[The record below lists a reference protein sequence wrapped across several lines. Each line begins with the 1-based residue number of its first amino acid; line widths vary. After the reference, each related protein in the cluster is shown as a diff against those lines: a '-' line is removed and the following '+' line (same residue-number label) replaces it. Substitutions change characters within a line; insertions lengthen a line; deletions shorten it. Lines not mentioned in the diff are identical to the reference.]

1 MLATFVF
8 IVAMFITMAL
18 IPPLMKTA
26 TRLSIIDMPDARKV
40 HTTPMPRVGGIAM
53 VAGAVTPILFWGDKP
68 ESVLAFLLGVGVILV
83 FGVWDD
89 RRPLTHRIKFIGQ
102 AMAVAIVVFYGH
114 VYIRYVPFYNSEPI
128 PYWMSIALTFFAL
141 LGTTNAINLA
151 DGLDGLAGG
160 TTFMSIAAI
169 ALLAFMVGDTTLLM
183 LATAVMGSIVGFLR
197 FNTHPAQVFMGDAG
211 SQFLGFTAGVLV
223 VVLTQQSAPTLSPA
237 IPLLLLGLPIL
248 DTFIV
253 MGQRIFEG
261 RSPFKPDRN
270 HLHHKLLSLGYD
282 HYESVVLIYA
292 AQALLVTA
300 GVYFR
305 YASDGFNLALYAG
318 FSVATIGLFQ
328 LAKKSEWRAHRRIV
342 GDAPMSPLTARLVAL
357 KRRGILS
364 IYPRVFI
371 ATSVPLYIAY
381 AIWSAGDIPYDA
393 AITVFVMLGI
403 AFAYLVIARGRINIG
418 LVERLIICT
427 TITAAVYYYVTNRLV
442 DVGAWSLETSFFV
455 ALTAA
460 LIIAYRFSQRQD
472 FRVTPMDFLVIFAV
486 MVVPNLMGV
495 KLVTGNIGEVAAKSV
510 ILYYAAELIISQS
523 ARKEWG
529 IRTATTGVLA
539 AFTVKA
545 LWF

>member
-1 MLATFVF
+1 MLATFIF

-53 VAGAVTPILFWGDKP
+53 VAGAVTPILIWGDKP

-114 VYIRYVPFYNSEPI
+114 VYIRYVPFYSSEPI

-211 SQFLGFTAGVLV
+211 SQFLGFTAGVSV
-223 VVLTQQSAPTLSPA
+223 IVLTQQSAPTLSPA

-292 AQALLVTA
+292 AQAALVTA

-305 YASDGFNLALYAG
+305 YASDAFNMALYTG
-318 FSVATIGLFQ
+318 FSLATIFIFQ
-328 LAKKSEWRAHRRIV
+328 LARKSGWRAHRRTGEV
-342 GDAPMSPLTARLVAL
+342 HMSPLTERLVAL

-371 ATSVPLYIAY
+371 AASVPLYIAW
-381 AIWSAGDIPYDA
+381 AIWSAGEIPYDA
-393 AITVFVMLGI
+393 AITVYVMLGI
-403 AFAYLVIARGRINIG
+403 ALSYLVLARDRTNIG
-418 LVERLIICT
+418 LVERLVICT

-442 DVGAWSLETSFFV
+442 DVGAWSIETGYFV
-455 ALTAA
+455 ALTLA
-460 LIIAYRFSQRQD
+460 LIVAYRFSQRQD

-486 MVVPNLMGV
+486 MVVPNLMGA

-529 IRTATTGVLA
+529 IRTAMTGVLV

>member
-53 VAGAVTPILFWGDKP
+53 VAGAVTPLLIWGDKP

-89 RRPLTHRIKFIGQ
+89 RRPLNHRVKFFGQ
-102 AMAVAIVVFYGH
+102 AIAVAIVVFYGH
-114 VYIRYVPFYNSEPI
+114 VYIQYVPFYNSEPI

-160 TTFMSIAAI
+160 ATFMSIAAI
-169 ALLAFMVGDTTLLM
+169 SLLAFMAGDTNLLM

-211 SQFLGFTAGVLV
+211 SQFLGFAAGVLV
-223 VVLTQQSAPTLSPA
+223 IILTQQSAPTLSPA

-305 YASDGFNLALYAG
+305 YASDGFNLTLYAA

-342 GDAPMSPLTARLVAL
+342 GDAPMSPLTARLGAL

-371 ATSVPLYIAY
+371 ATSVPLYIAH

-393 AITVFVMLGI
+393 AITVYVMLGI
-403 AFAYLVIARGRINIG
+403 ALAYLVIARGRINIG

-427 TITAAVYYYVTNRLV
+427 TITAAVYYYVTNRVLE
-442 DVGAWSLETSFFV
+442 VGAWSLETGYFV

-460 LIIAYRFSQRQD
+460 LIIAYRFSKRQD

-486 MVVPNLMGV
+486 MVVPNLMGP

-510 ILYYAAELIISQS
+510 VLYYAAELIISQS